1 MDSTIDKSIQMDS
14 QMKEFFECIS
24 GDADTQQQR
33 IQCIRNG
40 LAAIADRLRLGKAEI
55 TVDIPKNR
63 FMPLGERSSAV
74 LYEEEGAELGT
85 PVDIEMKIRTGGTVF
100 IKDYPYGPGYSEE
113 EIQTHRFIFREIFIQ
128 YNRTLAQCMLEKIMN
143 TDINTG
149 VANQNSLMYYA
160 VNLINNGRIGD
171 YTGIFF
177 NIHNFKY
184 VNKVFDYS
192 QGDVILRNYAH
203 MVKSYLDSDEEIAR
217 LGGDNFVVI
226 CRNENASD
234 FISKIKDV
242 HMSHEFRSVKR
253 ELQLGVTAGIAC
265 LEGVDKPREV
275 MARTSIAYQA
285 ARKTGA
291 GSIVVYTK
299 EIQKQL
305 MDDQEILAAFPQ
317 ALAVGEFVVY
327 YQPKVRIADKSIYG
341 AEALVRWVRDGQVVT
356 PARFIPQFER
366 EGSVCRLD
374 YYMLEQVCGFLKS
387 RLDKGLKI
395 VPVSVNFS
403 RRHLEEGD
411 LVERITGTIDR
422 FGIDRSYI
430 EIELTESE
438 DYQNYEIMS
447 SVIGRLKERGIST
460 SIDDFGTG
468 FSSLNMIKKVDLDT
482 IKIDKSLIP
491 FDDVN
496 NNKHQDIVMFSS
508 IIDLIGRLGKK
519 SVAEGVETTQ
529 QLDYLEKLGCDI
541 VQGYV
546 FDKPLPKDEFEQRL
560 ESGY

>member
-1 MDSTIDKSIQMDS
+1 MDNTIDKSIQMDS

-160 VNLINNGRIGD
+160 VNLIKNGRIGD

-317 ALAVGEFVVY
+317 ALAAGEFVVY
-327 YQPKVRIADKSIYG
+327 YHPKVRIADKSIYG